1 MRNYR
6 RQSMGMSDL
15 DSMYWQGYDKGFEHA
30 LMQLQ
35 EVYGDVNETGVWKDF
50 YADKT
55 ETE

>member
-1 MRNYR
+1 MA
-6 RQSMGMSDL
+6 MSEL

-35 EVYGDVNETGVWKDF
+35 EVYGDVKETGVWKDF